1 MNARIVVTE
10 VGGMFRQLFNNLQE
24 RRRKPVDSVWYA
36 SVISATYNSKLGS
49 MIRDQNSSI
58 MFILVILLYVIN
70 KTSYRIKHV
79 PSIVTFLLPRNRVN
93 MVTF

>member
-1 MNARIVVTE
+1 MTARIVVTE

-24 RRRKPVDSVWYA
+24 RRRKPVDSGWYA

-79 PSIVTFLLPRNRVN
+79 PSIVTCLLPRNRVN